1 MLDEER
7 TARTLLENSKS
18 VLNELKTRVSE
29 NNVTLAFL
37 LDIQSLFVLG
47 LGDASLYAFALN
59 MDDVVEE
66 SYKIFREGYFLLK
79 KNGLLVSNP
88 DLDLQLGTLKNLDV
102 ERGFSLDR
110 RLSMLGSPKEIQVWV
125 NRIIKLRN
133 ALHGVF
139 PRDPLRE
146 LGYGMSKDDRK
157 FPLLLKAVRR
167 IYGMN
172 PPTVEALSRL
182 LYLEMELGLEPSKL
196 PCRDGLCEEITS
208 IGDVENFEVVSS
220 GDVGLYYRFKDK
232 KHLDAPWGRLTMG
245 EPVEIIVFSKEKKRG
260 FRLVKEVP

>member
-1 MLDEER
+1 
-7 TARTLLENSKS
+7 
-18 VLNELKTRVSE
+18 
-29 NNVTLAFL
+29 
-37 LDIQSLFVLG
+37 
-47 LGDASLYAFALN
+47 

-66 SYKIFREGYFLLK
+66 SYKFFREGYSLMK

-88 DLDLQLGTLKNLDV
+88 DLDLQLGVLKNLDIK
-102 ERGFSLDR
+102 RGFSLDR

-182 LYLEMELGLEPSKL
+182 LYLEMKLG
-196 PCRDGLCEEITS
+196 
-208 IGDVENFEVVSS
+208 
-220 GDVGLYYRFKDK
+220 
-232 KHLDAPWGRLTMG
+232 A
-245 EPVEIIVFSKEKKRG
+245 
-260 FRLVKEVP
+260 

>member
-1 MLDEER
+1 MPDEER
-7 TARTLLENSKS
+7 TARTLLANSRS
-18 VLNELKTRVSE
+18 VLNELRKRIAE
-29 NNVTLAFL
+29 NNVTLTFL

-59 MDDVVEE
+59 LDDLVEE
-66 SYKIFREGYFLLK
+66 AYETFREGYSLLK
-79 KNGLLVSNP
+79 ENGLLVSNS
-88 DLDLQLGTLKNLDV
+88 DLDLQLGVLKNLDI

-110 RLSMLGSPKEIQVWV
+110 RLSMLGSPKEVQVWV

-146 LGYGMSKDDRK
+146 LGYGMSEDDRK

-182 LYLEMELGLEPSKL
+182 LYLEMELGLEPSGL

-208 IGDVENFEVVSS
+208 VGSVENFEVISS
-220 GDVGLYYRFKDK
+220 GNIELYYRFEES
-232 KHLDAPWGRLTMG
+232 KHLESPWGRLTMG
-245 EPVEIIVFSKEKKRG
+245 EPVKIIVFSKEKKKG
-260 FRLVKEVP
+260 FRLVRGAV

>member
-66 SYKIFREGYFLLK
+66 SYKIFREGYSLLK

-102 ERGFSLDR
+102 ERGFPSTDGFQCSEAQR
-110 RLSMLGSPKEIQVWV
+110 R
-125 NRIIKLRN
+125 
-133 ALHGVF
+133 
-139 PRDPLRE
+139 
-146 LGYGMSKDDRK
+146 
-157 FPLLLKAVRR
+157 
-167 IYGMN
+167 
-172 PPTVEALSRL
+172 
-182 LYLEMELGLEPSKL
+182 
-196 PCRDGLCEEITS
+196 CRCG
-208 IGDVENFEVVSS
+208 
-220 GDVGLYYRFKDK
+220 
-232 KHLDAPWGRLTMG
+232 
-245 EPVEIIVFSKEKKRG
+245 
-260 FRLVKEVP
+260 